1 MICFIYFC
9 HMTDSI
15 IEHESIKTVFEEFPD
30 DFVVDSSKLP
40 PIDVE
45 ASFET
50 LIQPLFDQAENDE

>member
-1 MICFIYFC
+1 
-9 HMTDSI
+9 MTDSI
-15 IEHESIKTVFEEFPD
+15 IESESFSTVFEEFPD